1 MNDNEL
7 NNALI
12 RYMQLC
18 EAFRDSDIWSDEAK
32 QAIQYFLD
40 YKEMNDNPIYDLYWP
55 LFRAGEILRGIKEGK
70 FRVSEKHS
78 DIRQIADEVWFA
90 LDRRSYVRDNTS
102 DKEIK
107 IESEIV
113 DDLVACFGRGETT
126 KNNKFFL
133 WFISGEVEQ
142 ELNR

>member
-1 MNDNEL
+1 MNDNQF

-18 EAFRDSDIWSDEAK
+18 EAFRGSDIWSDEAK

-40 YKEMNDNPIYDLYWP
+40 YKEMMDNPIYDLYNP
-55 LFRAGEILRGIKEGK
+55 LFRAGEILNGIKENK

-78 DIRQIADEVWFA
+78 EIKQIASEVWFA

-107 IESEIV
+107 IENVIV
-113 DDLVACFGRGETT
+113 DELVACFGRGETT
-126 KNNKFFL
+126 KNNKYFL

-142 ELNR
+142 ELDR